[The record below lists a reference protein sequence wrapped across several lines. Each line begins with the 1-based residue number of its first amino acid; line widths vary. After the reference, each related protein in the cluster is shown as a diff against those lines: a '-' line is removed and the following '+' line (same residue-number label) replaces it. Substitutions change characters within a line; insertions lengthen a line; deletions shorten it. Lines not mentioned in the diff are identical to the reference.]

1 MIKELKNKRASFAIT
16 DAMLKSVRLLN
27 LDLAGICRK
36 ALEIEIEKELLQKQD
51 KAIKKENSPN
61 EGGA

>member
-1 MIKELKNKRASFAIT
+1 MIKELKNKRASFAIS

-36 ALEIEIEKELLQKQD
+36 ALEIEIEKELKQD
-51 KAIKKENSPN
+51 KANKKENSPN